1 MEHTHVSFSQVLA
14 RIKGVLTFFAVAGMV
29 LSVYGCGAKTTTK
42 TFLREE
48 VDLSYITRIAVLP
61 LENHTK
67 NDFAAERIRDIITT
81 QILAMKLFDVVDK
94 GIVDSALREL
104 AIEPG
109 MSIDTPVL
117 KRLGQRLNVQAF
129 LLGAVEQMGE
139 SRKGASVYPEVSLTL
154 RLVDSKASL
163 VLWRASG
170 HRSGYSVWDRL
181 FGLAPKDT
189 FEVSLALVHDMLS
202 TIPVK
207 RSAPA
212 ADSGEKD

>member
-1 MEHTHVSFSQVLA
+1 MEHTHVSFSKILA
-14 RIKGVLTFFAVAGMV
+14 RLKGVSMLLAAAVMV
-29 LSVYGCGAKTTTK
+29 LSICGCGAKTITK
-42 TFLREE
+42 TFLRQE
-48 VDLSYITRIAVLP
+48 VDLSYINRIAVLP

-81 QILAMKLFDVVDK
+81 QILAMRLFDVVDK

-104 AIEPG
+104 AVEPG
-109 MSIDTPVL
+109 TSIDTPIL

-129 LLGAVEQMGE
+129 LLGAVDQMGE

-154 RLVDSKASL
+154 RLVDSKAAL

-170 HRSGYSVWDRL
+170 HRSGYSLWDRL
-181 FGLAPKDT
+181 FGLAPQDT

-207 RSAPA
+207 RGASVAG
-212 ADSGEKD
+212 GEKKD